1 MKAEDV
7 MTTKVITVTEHQTKQ
22 QAALLLS
29 QHRISGLPVVNN
41 DNIVVGVVTHA
52 SKKPFRGTNVWNPP
66 VVPAGNVVG
75 VGQSL
80 SCSDLERWN
89 PNAA

>member
-1 MKAEDV
+1 MFRQPYTCTSFGPPILT
-7 MTTKVITVTEHQTKQ
+7 MQNSLRH
-22 QAALLLS
+22 L
-29 QHRISGLPVVNN
+29 VVGT
-41 DNIVVGVVTHA
+41 VVGVVTHA